1 MREIPL
7 KTVREVPV
15 CGLAL
20 SRLADHP
27 LSLAELAQY
36 PLIGLGRDTKTYE
49 MYTELFLSHGIRR
62 TPDIEAATEDQI
74 LPMVKNDLGIG
85 FVPEEF
91 IRHEADQRNLFVLE
105 LSDAALSRQVCLVKT
120 QDRSLSFAAKALEK
134 MLIAERSDAL

>member
-1 MREIPL
+1 M
-7 KTVREVPV
+7 K
-15 CGLAL
+15 
-20 SRLADHP
+20 
-27 LSLAELAQY
+27 
-36 PLIGLGRDTKTYE
+36 IGLVLEGGAMRGLFTAGVLDV
-49 MYTELFLSHGIRR
+49 FLSHGIRR

-91 IRHEADQRNLFVLE
+91 IRHEADQRNIFVLE

-120 QDRSLSFAAKALEK
+120 QDRLLSFAAKALEK